1 MIDAIDTVNYVK
13 QFWQGTGAILS
24 RMVGQK

>member
-1 MIDAIDTVNYVK
+1 MIDAIDTVNYVI
-13 QFWQGTGAILS
+13 WQGTGAILS